1 MDSQIK
7 YYMHIQ
13 QIKKLNNEII
23 MLKKYKK
30 ECRIKNVI
38 DSVQERINDREIL
51 IVDIIG
57 IYDNM
62 EYYYCTGNVENF

>member
-30 ECRIKNVI
+30 ECRIQNVI
-38 DSVQERINDREIL
+38 DSVQERINGREIL
-51 IVDIIG
+51 IVNIIS

-62 EYYYCTGNVENF
+62 EY